1 MSEQIKLIKQ
11 LLDYLEEYEQEGKHG
26 GIKAFS
32 IFLKDKVM
40 GAEVSGEPVKSFD
53 QQDYRNF
60 KTYPEVEFS
69 TLLTGLYRF
78 AKHYLKKA
86 FAQTA
91 FKTIDEFGFLA
102 TLLREHSL
110 LKNELINE
118 HLLEMSSGSE
128 IIKRLVKNGLIYEY
142 PDEHDKRA
150 RRVSLTVKGQREVFM
165 AFSDMHKVS
174 EIIIGDLQKNELM
187 EALAIFNKLTFF
199 HQHIHQQD
207 KHTDIETLHEKYVN
221 RKA

>member
-1 MSEQIKLIKQ
+1 MSEQTKLIKE
-11 LLDYLEEYEQEGKHG
+11 LLDYVEEYEKEGKQG

-32 IFLKDKVM
+32 IFLRGKVM
-40 GAEVSGEPVKSFD
+40 EPEAPREPEKTFD
-53 QQDYRNF
+53 QQDFRNF

-86 FAQTA
+86 FTQTA

-102 TLLREHSL
+102 TLLRDHSL

-142 PDEHDKRA
+142 PDEHDRRA
-150 RRVSLTVKGQREVFM
+150 KRVSLTVKGQREVFM
-165 AFSDMHKVS
+165 AFNDMHKVS
-174 EIIIGDLQKNELM
+174 EIIIGDLKKHELM

-199 HQHIHQQD
+199 HQHIHQRD

-221 RKA
+221 HGA